1 MSKQVAALILN
12 RNLGSVCDNLRDS
25 LISQNIDEIYVVDCS
40 TTTDLRSKNAT
51 LVVDDEDTK
60 IHGLRISR
68 GFNLG
73 IQHVL
78 DQSEREWILCLP
90 VDTEIVRLELGTL
103 FESLREFPKV
113 VAVCPLE
120 IDHPYTGMMN
130 DNNIAIVWNIPE
142 GPILLKRDY
151 LEKFLIDGSVH
162 LFDNENFRGYLS
174 FVELA
179 VKVYGNDLALA
190 VSTDLIIRE
199 REDYLLSL
207 SELIQTEPYKEN
219 RNLWI
224 TEGMSWLLR
233 KYGFR
238 DRWSLENIARI
249 LHNDFLQRNPN
260 YKSTA
265 IY

>member
-1 MSKQVAALILN
+1 MNKQVAALILN
-12 RNLGSVCDNLRDS
+12 RNLGSVCDNLKES
-25 LISQNIDEIYVVDCS
+25 LVNHKLDEIYVVDCS
-40 TTTDLRSKNAT
+40 TNSDLRSKNAT
-51 LVVDDEDTK
+51 LIVEDDATK
-60 IHGLRISR
+60 LHGLRISR

-78 DQSEREWILCLP
+78 AQSQCEWIFCLP
-90 VDTEIVRLELGTL
+90 VDTEIVRLELGNML
-103 FESLREFPKV
+103 KALKIFSKV

-120 IDHPYTGMMN
+120 VDHPYTGMMTES
-130 DNNIAIVWNIPE
+130 DLAIAWNIPE
-142 GPILLKRDY
+142 GPILLRRDF
-151 LEKFLIDGSVH
+151 LLNFLIDDSIQ
-162 LFDNENFRGYLS
+162 LFDSNNFRGYLS

-179 VKVYGNDLALA
+179 IKVYGNDFALA
-190 VSTDLIIRE
+190 VSTDLVIRE

-207 SELIQTEPYKEN
+207 SELIQTEPYTEN

-224 TEGMSWLLR
+224 TEGMSWLLQ

-249 LHNDFLQRNPN
+249 LHKDFLERNPN
-260 YKSTA
+260 YKSSG